1 MIETKLD
8 GKSKDIIESNIE
20 KLKQIF
26 PEIVT
31 EDKIDFEKLQTILGE
46 EIEESPERYEF
57 TWQGKQE
64 AIKESQIQ
72 STGTLRP
79 CKEES
84 KNWDTTKNLYIEGD
98 NLEVLKL
105 MQKSYYEK
113 VKMIY
118 IDPPYNTGNDFVY
131 QDDFKDNLKN
141 YLELTRQISEENNK
155 KITTNSETEGR
166 YHSNWLNMMYPRL
179 VLARNLLKKDGV
191 IFLSIDSNEITN
203 LKKICDE
210 IFGTNNYICQIPIIK
225 NLKGNNDQFAFAGT
239 HDYCLVYSKSYSKFK
254 PNEFDITE
262 ENEIKKWDK
271 DEYGYYKKGANL
283 KATGVDAPREKRPN
297 LFFPIYIKDENIS
310 LSKKDG
316 YETVLPLT
324 DGKEMRW
331 RWSKDK
337 FLKEINNIIIIKND
351 SNVSLYKKQ
360 RPSLNELP
368 TKKPKSHFYKPEY
381 SSGTGTSE
389 QKELFNNQKYFSNPK
404 PVSLIYDFIQI
415 GMDKTNEIIMDFFA
429 GSSTTAHALLCFNEE
444 KKANNKFIMVQIPE
458 LCDEKSEAYKAGYT
472 NICEISKERIRR
484 AGDKIVEES
493 SNQDLDI
500 GFKVFK
506 LDSSNKL
513 EWDPD
518 YDNLESSLDKMLYNI
533 KEGRSE
539 LDLVYEV
546 MLKYGLDLSLPI
558 ESIGNIYNIG
568 FGALILCFKDKV
580 NVADGKDIINII
592 ENNNPA
598 TCRVVFKDNSFETDA
613 DKANLKELLS
623 FNNVDEFI
631 TI

>member
-46 EIEESPERYEF
+46 EIEEPTERYEF

-79 CKEES
+79 SILKKSTKKSAFSSKNLEDS
-84 KNWDTTKNLYIEGD
+84 KNWYNTKNLYIEGD

-105 MQKSYYEK
+105 LQKSYYEK

-131 QDDFKDNLKN
+131 KDDFKDNLKN
-141 YLELTRQISEENNK
+141 YLELTGQISEDNNNK
-155 KITTNSETEGR
+155 KFSTNPETEGR

-179 VLARNLLKKDGV
+179 VLARNLLKEDGV
-191 IFLSIDSNEITN
+191 IFISIDDNEVAN
-203 LKKICDE
+203 LKKICDD
-210 IFGTNNYICQIPIIK
+210 IFGENNFITEFIWQKTYSPKNNNKYVSTDHEEIICYAKNLTSIIQFNRLERDDETNKLYKYDDNDGRGKYRKSDLTRNPGNNYDICYNGK
-225 NLKGNNDQFAFAGT
+225 
-239 HDYCLVYSKSYSKFK
+239 VYKCPESCGWRY
-254 PNEFDITE
+254 
-262 ENEIKKWDK
+262 NEIKMYQLIEDGRIYLPS
-271 DEYGYYKKGANL
+271 DEN
-283 KATGVDAPREKRPN
+283 KRPA
-297 LFFPIYIKDENIS
+297 FKRY
-310 LSKKDG
+310 
-316 YETVLPLT
+316 LT
-324 DGKEMRW
+324 DVAGVITKTILLHSEVGHTDS
-331 RWSKDK
+331 SKRELNK
-337 FLKEINNIIIIKND
+337 LIGNNIFDYPKPIELIKRFLIIASNKND
-351 SNVSLYKKQ
+351 
-360 RPSLNELP
+360 
-368 TKKPKSHFYKPEY
+368 
-381 SSGTGTSE
+381 
-389 QKELFNNQKYFSNPK
+389 
-404 PVSLIYDFIQI
+404 
-415 GMDKTNEIIMDFFA
+415 IILDFFS
-429 GSSTTAHALLCFNEE
+429 GSATTAHSVMQLNSED
-444 KKANNKFIMVQIPE
+444 NGNRKFIMVQLPE
-458 LCDEKSEAYKAGYT
+458 KCNEKSEAYKAGYS
-472 NICEISKERIRR
+472 NICEIGKERIRR

-493 SNQDLDI
+493 GNNNLDI

-533 KEGRSE
+533 KGCRTE

-558 ESIGNIYNIG
+558 ENIEDVTSIYNVG

-580 NVADGKDIINII
+580 TVADGKDIINII
-592 ENNNPA
+592 KDNNPA
-598 TCRVVFKDNSFETDA
+598 TCRVVFKDNSFGTDA

-623 FNNVDEFI
+623 SHNVDEFI